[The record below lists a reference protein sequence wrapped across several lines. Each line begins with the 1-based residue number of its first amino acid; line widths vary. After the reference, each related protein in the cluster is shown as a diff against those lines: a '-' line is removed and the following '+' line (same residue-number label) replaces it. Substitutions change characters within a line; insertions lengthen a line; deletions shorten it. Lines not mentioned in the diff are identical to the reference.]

1 MDKRFNKLNLPDN
14 YPNPKNL
21 KIVILGASMSG
32 KTHYMNE
39 LMKKYNGYYDCVFV
53 FSPTAMYNEEDKEKF
68 NKLKDHFNKSP
79 EIIDDFTTEDIKEL
93 WDEIKNENEERKKKK
108 MEKLRILFIFDDCIT
123 NKNLFNVH
131 NSTVIDDLFVRGRH
145 DKINIV
151 VLSQIYKALS
161 KCIRQ
166 ANPSH
171 LIILDIGRKMIRDLC
186 EEHCTSKITP
196 IDLEKLICDN
206 FENTKYE
213 PIILD
218 YTTQSDKRIK
228 DHNFQNKNLIIK

>member
-1 MDKRFNKLNLPDN
+1 MDKRLKKLNLPDN
-14 YPNPKNL
+14 YPNPKNM

-32 KTHYMNE
+32 KTHFMNE

-53 FSPTAMYNEEDKEKF
+53 FSPTAENNEEDKMKF
-68 NKLKDHFNKSP
+68 HQLKDHFNKPP
-79 EIIDDFTTEDIKEL
+79 EIIDDFRVEEIKEL
-93 WDEIKNENEERKKKK
+93 WDEIKEENKERKKNK
-108 MEKLRILFIFDDCIT
+108 MDKLKILFIFDDCIT
-123 NKNLFNVH
+123 NKNLFNSH

-145 DKINIV
+145 DKINVI

-171 LIILDIGRKMIRDLC
+171 LIILDIGRKMIRDLS
-186 EEHCTSKITP
+186 EEHCTSQITP
-196 IDLEKLICDN
+196 VDLENLICQH
-206 FENTKYE
+206 FEKTKYE

-228 DHNFQNKNLIIK
+228 DHTFSIKKSH